1 MSASPLRLAVA
12 ALGTRCEILL
22 RAGGGDLRA
31 AGEAAVEEIETWHRR
46 LSRFS
51 DDSLLSHINR
61 TAARV
66 PVRLDRET
74 YALFEDALA
83 VWRASDGAFDI
94 TIAPLMVRLGFAD
107 SAVPAARGRVGAGA
121 LRLDP
126 QRWTIS
132 LSPGAS
138 IDLGG
143 IAKGH
148 ALDCA
153 AAVLRH
159 AGVTSALLH
168 GGTSSIV
175 AIGTPP
181 GEPSW
186 RVAIGPESG
195 GAVVA
200 LGDSA
205 ISVSDVSSQSAG
217 SKGEGHILDPH
228 SGRAATACGRVV
240 VVGPSARLT
249 DAWSTALAVLRRVPA
264 DFPAGYTASF
274 SAVGTIPTVE
284 AGLRA

>member
-1 MSASPLRLAVA
+1 MRAGPLRLGVA

-22 RAGGGDLRA
+22 LGGCGDLRA

-66 PVRLDRET
+66 PVRLDRDT
-74 YALFEDALA
+74 YALFEDAVA
-83 VWRASDGAFDI
+83 VWCASEGAFDV
-94 TIAPLMVRLGFAD
+94 TIAPLMVRHGFQD
-107 SAVPAARGRVGAGA
+107 SAVPAARGRVGDGA
-121 LRLDP
+121 FKLDP

-132 LSPGAS
+132 LSPGSS

-143 IAKGH
+143 VAKGH

-186 RVAIGPESG
+186 RVANGPEP
-195 GAVVA
+195 GAPVVA
-200 LGDSA
+200 LRDTA
-205 ISVSDVSSQSAG
+205 MSVSDGSSQSGG
-217 SKGEGHILDPH
+217 SDEGHILDPRT
-228 SGRAATACGRVV
+228 GCAATACGRVV
-240 VVGPSARLT
+240 VTGPSARLT
-249 DAWSTALAVLRRVPA
+249 DAWSTALAVLQRVPV
-264 DFPAGYTASF
+264 DFPAGYTTSLR
-274 SAVGTIPTVE
+274 AVGNRPTVA
-284 AGLRA
+284 AGSRA

>member
-1 MSASPLRLAVA
+1 
-12 ALGTRCEILL
+12 LGTRCEILL
-22 RAGGGDLRA
+22 LAGCGDLRA
-31 AGEAAVEEIETWHRR
+31 AGDAAVEEIETWHRR

-66 PVRLDRET
+66 PVRLDRDT
-74 YALFEDALA
+74 YALFEDARA
-83 VWRASDGAFDI
+83 VWRASDGAFDV
-94 TIAPLMVRLGFAD
+94 TIAPLMVRQGFQD
-107 SAVPAARGRVGAGA
+107 SAVPASKCRVGGGA
-121 LRLDP
+121 LTLDR
-126 QRWTIS
+126 QRWTIG

-186 RVAIGPESG
+186 RVAIGTEH
-195 GAVVA
+195 GAPVVA
-200 LGDSA
+200 LRDTA
-205 ISVSDVSSQSAG
+205 MSVSDVSSQRG
-217 SKGEGHILDPH
+217 GPNGEGHILDPRT
-228 SGRAATACGRVV
+228 GCAAAGCGRVV
-240 VVGPSARLT
+240 VAGPSARLT
-249 DAWSTALAVLRRVPA
+249 DAWSTALAVLQRVPV

-274 SAVGTIPTVE
+274 SAVGTVPTVE